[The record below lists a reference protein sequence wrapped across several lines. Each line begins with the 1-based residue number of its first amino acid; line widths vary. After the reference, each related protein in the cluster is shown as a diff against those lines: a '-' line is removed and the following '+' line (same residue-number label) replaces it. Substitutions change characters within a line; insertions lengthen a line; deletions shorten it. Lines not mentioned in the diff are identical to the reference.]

1 MIEIRM
7 PMLAAQPTRVIEI
20 LVAVGDKALVD
31 TAVVEV
37 ETEKAT
43 ALIPSTAE
51 GIVREIIVE
60 LGQMVSCD
68 DLLIRIAP
76 NE

>member
-7 PMLAAQPTRVIEI
+7 PMLAGQPTRVIEI
-20 LVAVGDKALVD
+20 LVSVGDEVSVD
-31 TAVVEV
+31 TAVIDV

-51 GIVREIIVE
+51 GIVREIFVE

>member
-7 PMLAAQPTRVIEI
+7 PMLANQPTRVLEM
-20 LVAVGDKALVD
+20 LVSLGDKVFVD

-37 ETEKAT
+37 ETEKGT

-60 LGQMVSCD
+60 LGQMVSYD

-76 NE
+76 NA